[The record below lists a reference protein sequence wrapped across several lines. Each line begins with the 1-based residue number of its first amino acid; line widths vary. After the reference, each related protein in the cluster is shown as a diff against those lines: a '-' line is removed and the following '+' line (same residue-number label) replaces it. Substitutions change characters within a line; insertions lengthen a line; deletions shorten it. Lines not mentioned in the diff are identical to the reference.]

1 MLKDAVRTRA
11 YQTAI
16 ERNAHLVRGKIVLD
30 VGCGTGILS
39 LFAARAG
46 AAHVYGVECSSIAD
60 QATTIVAENGYADRV
75 TIIKGKVE
83 DVTLPVPK
91 VDVIIS
97 EWMGYCLLYESML
110 DTVLAARDKWL
121 APGGI
126 LLPDKATVRLC
137 AIEDAEYRADKL
149 DFWDDVYGFDY
160 RAIKTLAEGEP
171 LVDTVDSGQVV
182 TGDAAL
188 VSFDLTTMVVA
199 DAAFSAPFTLTAT
212 RTDYVHALV
221 AHFDVQFSACHTR
234 VGFGTGPSS
243 RPTHWKQTVFYLG
256 DALAVTEGDTITG
269 TLACRPNT
277 GNPRDLDIELAY
289 EHEGTHG
296 RAARKMAFRMR

>member
-16 ERNAHLVRGKIVLD
+16 ERNPHLVRGKIVLD

-46 AAHVYGVECSSIAD
+46 AKHVYGVECSAIAV
-60 QATTIVAENGYADRV
+60 QAQQIVADNGYGDRV
-75 TIIKGKVE
+75 TILHGKLE
-83 DVTLPVPK
+83 DITLPVPS

-110 DTVLAARDKWL
+110 DTVLAARDRWL
-121 APGGI
+121 APGGV
-126 LLPDKATVRLC
+126 LLPDRATLRLC

-149 DFWDDVYGFDY
+149 DFWDDVYGFDFG
-160 RAIKTLAEGEP
+160 AIKAIASAEP
-171 LVDTVDSGQVV
+171 LVDTVDAAQVV
-182 TGDAAL
+182 TDDVAVAA
-188 VSFDLTTMVVA
+188 FDLTTMTKA
-199 DAAFSAPFTLTAT
+199 DATFSVPFKLTAA

-221 AHFDVQFSACHTR
+221 AHFDVAFTACHTR
-234 VGFGTGPSS
+234 VGFGTGPAA

-256 DALAVTEGDTITG
+256 DALAVTDGDVVAG
-269 TLACRPNT
+269 TLACAPNE
-277 GNPRDLDIELAY
+277 GNPRDLDIDVTY

-296 RAARKMAFRMR
+296 AVRAEQKFRMR